1 MNSALRIP
9 VSLFR
14 AIRPRQQV
22 TKNLFVFAAV
32 IFAGKLGDTLAMGRA
47 VVTFFLFAVCS
58 GSIYLLN
65 DLLDVEADRHHP
77 KKRLR
82 PIASGE
88 LPVSVAKVAL
98 VVLMIFG
105 LGAGFALSPKLVM
118 ILAAYLLM
126 QVAYCVRLKH
136 VVLVDVFV
144 LAVGFVMRTVAGG
157 VAISAPISHWLLLC
171 TLQLAL
177 FLGFGKRR
185 QELVLLGQGAGSHR
199 AILNEYSLPFLDQI
213 ILMVC
218 GMTIVSYSVYS
229 IESETARQ
237 HPHLWLTVPIVIF
250 SIFRYL
256 YMVYQKGMGGEP
268 EEVLRKDR
276 TMQVS
281 ILLWLVTVLILFVFD
296 KAGQS
301 FLGLK

>member
-1 MNSALRIP
+1 METAFRLP
-9 VSLFR
+9 AALFR
-14 AIRPRQQV
+14 AVRPHQAA
-22 TKNLFVFAAV
+22 KNLFVFAAI
-32 IFAGKLGDTLAMGRA
+32 IFAGKLGDLPSLGKVAS
-47 VVTFFLFAVCS
+47 TFFLFSVVS
-58 GSIYLLN
+58 GGVYLLN
-65 DLLDVEADRHHP
+65 DLLDVEADRNHP

-82 PIASGE
+82 PIASGA
-88 LPVSVAKVAL
+88 LPVSAAKVTL
-98 VVLMIFG
+98 VVLMLGG
-105 LGAGFALSPKLVM
+105 LLGGAGLSPKLAL
-118 ILAAYLLM
+118 ILAAYLIL
-126 QVAYCVRLKH
+126 QIAYCVRLKH
-136 VVLVDVFV
+136 IVLVDVFCI
-144 LAVGFVMRTVAGG
+144 AVGFVLRTVAGG
-157 VAISAPISHWLLLC
+157 VVISAPISHWLLLC

-199 AILNEYSLPFLDQI
+199 AILSEYSLPFLDQI
-213 ILMVC
+213 LLMVC

-256 YMVYQKGMGGEP
+256 YQVYQKGMGGEP

-276 TMQVS
+276 TMQFS
-281 ILLWLVTVLILFVFD
+281 ILLWMVTVLLLFALD
-296 KAGQS
+296 RAGQP